1 MIFGATGVPTT
12 KDIAGLRLNE
22 TIGGGILRAVTNNPT
37 TERRAGGKAKH
48 RGNSH
53 KHDINKSTL

>member
-1 MIFGATGVPTT
+1 
-12 KDIAGLRLNE
+12 
-22 TIGGGILRAVTNNPT
+22 VTNNPT